1 MKETYAK
8 LSKPLAKIGLSP
20 ISCIAFILLAFFPL
34 VSPNAYM
41 TKLAITCILWGTLAM
56 GFDFSVGYINVSN
69 WGYAGLMGLGAYVS
83 ALLLKF
89 MKLTPWIGM
98 IVAGLVA
105 AILGLL
111 IALLTM
117 RMDAMFTALLA
128 WFVGIILQNIVTA
141 LPDITRGAMGLN
153 VKPIFR
159 GASPIP
165 YYYLILVICI
175 LTFAILNIF
184 VNSRLGLSFKALGQD
199 IEAAKAIGISPFKYR
214 TINFVVSCFVAG
226 LVGGFY
232 GHYVGVLSP
241 NVLGTKNVVQILVIA
256 YIGGRGSIW
265 GPLLAAFII
274 MPIFESMN
282 SLVEIKYIIYG
293 LVLIISM
300 IYFPG
305 GICKLPGKIKQILAD
320 KKSADPSNKEEKQ

>member
-8 LSKPLAKIGLSP
+8 LSKPLQKIGLSP
-20 ISCIAFILLAFFPL
+20 LSLICFILLALFPM
-34 VSPNAYM
+34 VSPNSYV
-41 TKLAITCILWGTLAM
+41 TKLAITCLLWGTLAM
-56 GFDFSVGYINVSN
+56 GFDFSVGFINVSN
-69 WGYAGLMGLGAYVS
+69 WGYAGLMGFGAYVS
-83 ALLLKF
+83 ALL
-89 MKLTPWIGM
+89 MKYMGLTPWIGM
-98 IVAGLVA
+98 FAAGLVA
-105 AILGLL
+105 ATLGFF

-117 RMDAMFTALLA
+117 RMDSMFTALLA

-141 LPDITRGAMGLN
+141 VPDITRGAMGLN

-159 GASPIP
+159 GASPTP

-175 LTFAILNIF
+175 VTFCILNII
-184 VNSRLGLSFKALGQD
+184 VNSKFGLSFKALGQD

-226 LVGGFY
+226 FVGGFY

-282 SLVEIKYIIYG
+282 SLVELKYIIYG

-305 GICKLPGKIKQILAD
+305 GICKLPGKIRQILTAG
-320 KKSADPSNKEEKQ
+320 KGGSTLKKEEEQ

>member
-8 LSKPLAKIGLSP
+8 LSKPLGKIGLSP
-20 ISCIAFILLAFFPL
+20 ISCIAFILLACFPL
-34 VSPNAYM
+34 ISPNPYT
-41 TKLAITCILWGTLAM
+41 TKLAITCLLWGTLAM
-56 GFDFSVGYINVSN
+56 GFDFSVGFINVSN

-89 MKLTPWIGM
+89 LHITPWIGM
-98 IVAGLVA
+98 IIAGLVSA
-105 AILGLL
+105 LLGLF
-111 IALLTM
+111 IAMLTM

-128 WFVGIILQNIVTA
+128 WFVGIILQNIVAA
-141 LPDITRGAMGLN
+141 LPEITRGAMGLN

-159 GASPIP
+159 GASPTP
-165 YYYLILVICI
+165 YFYLILIICI
-175 LTFAILNIF
+175 LTFAILNIL

-214 TINFVVSCFVAG
+214 TINFVVSCFIAG

-293 LVLIISM
+293 LVLIVSM

-305 GICKLPGKIKQILAD
+305 GICKLPGKIKSMLQ
-320 KKSADPSNKEEKQ
+320 KKDTNS